1 MKFDIYGRFRLEICR
16 SDGAWEVYRETAGKR
31 VRADDVVLPPDMAAE
46 EIADYLD
53 DLLHELSPPGG
64 RIVAL

>member
-1 MKFDIYGRFRLEICR
+1 MRFDIYGRFRLEVRR
-16 SDGAWEVYRETAGKR
+16 SDAGWEAYRETAGKR
-31 VRADDVVLPPDMAAE
+31 VRADDIVLPPDLAAD